1 MEAAATTAAS
11 PRTPKRHSIEIAN
24 EAQYS
29 MKPMQMEL
37 PSTAAVDFH
46 EVRVRSFDS
55 AALTAG
61 TCAETSFFA

>member
-1 MEAAATTAAS
+1 
-11 PRTPKRHSIEIAN
+11 
-24 EAQYS
+24 
-29 MKPMQMEL
+29 MQMEL